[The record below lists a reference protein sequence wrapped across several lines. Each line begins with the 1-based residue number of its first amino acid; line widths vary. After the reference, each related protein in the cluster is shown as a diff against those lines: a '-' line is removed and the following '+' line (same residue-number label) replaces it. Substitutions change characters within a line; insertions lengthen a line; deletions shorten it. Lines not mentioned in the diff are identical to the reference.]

1 MRTNGNTTTRR
12 QALTTIAAGLAAS
25 AAVPA
30 LAVPAAGDA
39 DRELLEWGAKF
50 DALEAVFQAER
61 QRERE
66 HLDLI
71 SDDMDVPMRAIM
83 RLPAKT
89 PAGLA
94 VKARAARFA
103 CEHYWGKAADAD
115 WDHLNARALIDAVLQ
130 FTAAA

>member
-1 MRTNGNTTTRR
+1 MNATNNLTRR
-12 QALTTIAAGLAAS
+12 AALRTMTTAAAATIPVV
-25 AAVPA
+25 AAAA
-30 LAVPAAGDA
+30 LADDA
-39 DRELLEWGAKF
+39 DRELLDWGAKF

-130 FTAAA
+130 FTAA